1 MIEVYKTGTK
11 NGSQNAPLYNNN
23 NGPPWGLYCF
33 LYIITFYN
41 FTVHADTDIEA
52 DDVGNFSVE
61 LAETRS
67 WDLGVFLVFPHISA
81 AADSVAVC

>member
-1 MIEVYKTGTK
+1 MD
-11 NGSQNAPLYNNN
+11 
-23 NGPPWGLYCF
+23 PPGVFIVF
-33 LYIITFYN
+33 LYSITFYN
-41 FTVHADTDIEA
+41 FTIHADTDIEA
-52 DDVGNFSVE
+52 DDVGNFSVG

>member
-1 MIEVYKTGTK
+1 MD
-11 NGSQNAPLYNNN
+11 
-23 NGPPWGLYCF
+23 PPGALIVFCRLLLF
-33 LYIITFYN
+33 F
-41 FTVHADTDIEA
+41 FTIHADTDIEA

>member
-1 MIEVYKTGTK
+1 MD
-11 NGSQNAPLYNNN
+11 
-23 NGPPWGLYCF
+23 PPPGVFIVFVHYYF
-33 LYIITFYN
+33 LQ
-41 FTVHADTDIEA
+41 FTIHADTDIEA

>member
-1 MIEVYKTGTK
+1 MD
-11 NGSQNAPLYNNN
+11 
-23 NGPPWGLYCF
+23 PPGVFIVFCTVLLF
-33 LYIITFYN
+33 LQ
-41 FTVHADTDIEA
+41 FTIHADTDIEA

>member
-1 MIEVYKTGTK
+1 MIMD
-11 NGSQNAPLYNNN
+11 
-23 NGPPWGLYCF
+23 PPGVFIVFVHYYF
-33 LYIITFYN
+33 
-41 FTVHADTDIEA
+41 FTIHADTDIEA

>member
-1 MIEVYKTGTK
+1 MPYC
-11 NGSQNAPLYNNN
+11 NN
-23 NGPPWGLYCF
+23 NGPPLGSLLFFVHYYF
-33 LYIITFYN
+33 LQ
-41 FTVHADTDIEA
+41 FTIHADTDIEA

>member
-1 MIEVYKTGTK
+1 MFIVIIIMD
-11 NGSQNAPLYNNN
+11 
-23 NGPPWGLYCF
+23 PPGVLIVFVHYYF
-33 LYIITFYN
+33 
-41 FTVHADTDIEA
+41 FTIHADTDIEA

>member
-1 MIEVYKTGTK
+1 MD
-11 NGSQNAPLYNNN
+11 
-23 NGPPWGLYCF
+23 PPGVFIVFVHY
-33 LYIITFYN
+33 YS
-41 FTVHADTDIEA
+41 FTIHADTDIGA

>member
-1 MIEVYKTGTK
+1 MY
-11 NGSQNAPLYNNN
+11 Y
-23 NGPPWGLYCF
+23 NGPSGVLIVFAQYYF
-33 LYIITFYN
+33 LQ
-41 FTVHADTDIEA
+41 FTIHADTDIEA

-61 LAETRS
+61 LAKTRS

>member
-1 MIEVYKTGTK
+1 MEKYILYK
-11 NGSQNAPLYNNN
+11 NNNNNDNN

-33 LYIITFYN
+33 LYIITF
-41 FTVHADTDIEA
+41 FTIHADTDIEA